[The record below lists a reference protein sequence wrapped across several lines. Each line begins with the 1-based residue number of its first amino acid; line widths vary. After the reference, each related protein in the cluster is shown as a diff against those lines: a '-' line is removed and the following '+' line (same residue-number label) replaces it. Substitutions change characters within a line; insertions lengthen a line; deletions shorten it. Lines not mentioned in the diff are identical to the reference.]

1 MVSLNDF
8 IDPDLTANSVAH
20 TSGYV
25 SNSGAGAGGGGLSM
39 EQRRKQMYGRQI
51 VGSYS
56 QSQLGSRYASAKAR
70 TADQKRGR
78 VYDASSDTFEDNAK
92 FSNRRQGSGSVKDRS
107 QVDSSSI
114 NRRQHYI
121 ELPRRGYNPF
131 G

>member
-8 IDPDLTANSVAH
+8 IDPDLTTNSIAH

-25 SNSGAGAGGGGLSM
+25 AGSGLGAGGGGMSI

-51 VGSYS
+51 VGSYR
-56 QSQLGSRYASAKAR
+56 QSQLGSRSAGVKAR

-78 VYDASSDTFEDNAK
+78 VYDASSDTFEDKAK
-92 FSNRRQGSGSVKDRS
+92 FSNRRPGGGTKERS
-107 QVDSSSI
+107 QVDTSSI
-114 NRRQHYI
+114 DRRQHFI
-121 ELPRRGYNPF
+121 EPPRRGYNPF